1 MNTLKV
7 KNLKGGNKVYYF
19 CIDCCSVIKAEVVS
33 ADWIKLNDK
42 LYYDLYVRNEGEN
55 DTTHFLSYSGYES
68 VVGTI
73 DPSFEMM
80 ILGDDWELPPYT
92 FFENVKDAVKSSNAR
107 LMERIKKNNSLLSE

>member
-55 DTTHFLSYSGYES
+55 ATPTSFPI
-68 VVGTI
+68 VVT
-73 DPSFEMM
+73 
-80 ILGDDWELPPYT
+80 
-92 FFENVKDAVKSSNAR
+92 
-107 LMERIKKNNSLLSE
+107 SLLWALSTLLSR